1 MRVRLF
7 AVEGKESLKR
17 RYTKFPAGLPAIGLL
32 LLRTAIGVRLLI
44 EGVVCVQASQLHLE
58 GLALGVLALV
68 TGTTLVLGFLTPLVA
83 GISALADIA
92 VWLWHPAWVSLLGPL
107 NVNTIAV
114 AIAILLLGPG
124 AISLDAYFFGRRKI
138 IIPRAVRS

>member
-1 MRVRLF
+1 VRV
-7 AVEGKESLKR
+7 ASPATEGKESLKR

-32 LLRTAIGVRLLI
+32 LLRSAIGVRLLVD
-44 EGVVCVQASQLHLE
+44 GLACVQASQVHFE
-58 GLALGVLALV
+58 GLAIGVLALV
-68 TGTTLVLGFLTPLVA
+68 AGTSLVLGFLTPLVA
-83 GISALADIA
+83 GVSALAGIA
-92 VWLWHPAWVSLLGPL
+92 VWLWHPAWVPSLSCL

-138 IIPRAVRS
+138 IIPGAVRS

>member
-1 MRVRLF
+1 M
-7 AVEGKESLKR
+7 
-17 RYTKFPAGLPAIGLL
+17 
-32 LLRTAIGVRLLI
+32 
-44 EGVVCVQASQLHLE
+44 QASPLHLE

-68 TGTTLVLGFLTPLVA
+68 TGTSLVLGFLTPLVA
-83 GISALADIA
+83 GVPAVAGIA
-92 VWLWHPAWVSLLGPL
+92 VWLWHPAWVPVLGSP
-107 NVNTIAV
+107 NVNTIAL